1 MLGVKKPSEVHKKMF
16 YWFNSPVVRSF
27 FMKHIVICLL
37 FLSLG
42 LGAQAADWESSAM
55 VTTSAGELHYRMA
68 GSGKPLVLL
77 HGYTGYS
84 HQWQAFLAEFVDEYK
99 VIAIDLPGHGQ
110 SSKLGASFIVTDAA
124 TGVWE
129 VMDHLGVKKI
139 HGVGYSAGG
148 MTLLQMA
155 LLQPSRVQA
164 MVLASSAYSVPEAA
178 PRGLFETLPQGYQ
191 QDLLRNHGGDMDK
204 IRAMLGA
211 SFLAELNIESLR
223 DLKTPTLLLSGD
235 RDESFPLPVVV
246 ETYAALPDARLWIV
260 PGIGHALFWPWGGS
274 ADLARQFPP
283 EVLRFFREVE

>member
-1 MLGVKKPSEVHKKMF
+1 
-16 YWFNSPVVRSF
+16 
-27 FMKHIVICLL
+27 MKISVIFLL
-37 FLSLG
+37 FLSLR
-42 LGAQAADWESSAM
+42 LGAQAAEFESSAA
-55 VTTSAGELHYRMA
+55 VSTSVGVLHYRMA

-84 HQWQAFLAEFVDEYK
+84 HQWQAFLAEFVDDYK

-110 SSKLGASFIVTDAA
+110 SSKLGASFIVADAA

-129 VMDHLGVKKI
+129 VMDHLGVKQI

-155 LLQPSRVQA
+155 LRQPSRVQA
-164 MVLASSAYSVPEAA
+164 MVLASSAYSVPGAA
-178 PRGLFETLPQGYQ
+178 PRKLFEALPQSYQ
-191 QDLLRNHGGDMDK
+191 RDLLRNHGGDMEK
-204 IRAMLGA
+204 IRAMLSA
-211 SFLAELNIESLR
+211 NFLADMNIEDLK

-246 ETYAALPDARLWIV
+246 ETYTALSNARLWIV

-274 ADLARQFPP
+274 EALARQFSP
-283 EVLRFFREVE
+283 EVLRFFREIE

>member
-1 MLGVKKPSEVHKKMF
+1 
-16 YWFNSPVVRSF
+16 
-27 FMKHIVICLL
+27 MKIIVICLL

-42 LGAQAADWESSAM
+42 LSAQAADWESSAA
-55 VTTSAGELHYRMA
+55 VTTSVGELHYRMA

-84 HQWQAFLAEFVDEYK
+84 NQWQAFLAEFVDDYQ

-110 SSKLGASFIVTDAA
+110 SSKLGARFIVADAA

-129 VMDHLGVKKI
+129 VMDHLGVKQI

-164 MVLASSAYSVPEAA
+164 MVLASSAYSVPGAA
-178 PRGLFETLPQGYQ
+178 PRELFERLPQGYQ
-191 QDLLRNHGGDMDK
+191 QDLLRNHGGDMEK

-211 SFLAELNIESLR
+211 SFLADMNIESLR
-223 DLKTPTLLLSGD
+223 GLQTPTLLLSGD
-235 RDESFPLPVVV
+235 RDASFPLPVVV

-260 PGIGHALFWPWGGS
+260 PKIGHALFWPWGGS
-274 ADLARQFPP
+274 AALARQFPP
-283 EVLRFFREVE
+283 EVLRFFRDIE